1 MAEETKKVATEG
13 SVDYKAE
20 LEKAQQAYAELAAA
34 FNKLLQEYN
43 DLHVN
48 FLFISTKK

>member
-1 MAEETKKVATEG
+1 MAEESKKEVAA

-20 LEKAQQAYAELAAA
+20 LEKVQQAYTELAAA